1 MNVSIETDIPAIA
14 MVMPALNEEAAV
26 GAQVRALQTHPVLA
40 ALPIRRIIV
49 VDNGSDD
56 ATAEVARAAGAE
68 VVCEPRQGYGY
79 ACLAGVRAAEDCEI
93 LLLMDAD
100 GSDDLAG
107 AARVAAM
114 VARGEADLA
123 MGSRALGKSERGA
136 LSLQQRVGNS
146 IGARALR
153 LLYGARVSDIGPV
166 RAIRREALLRLEM
179 REMAYGWSTE
189 MLAKA
194 ARAGLRIMETPA
206 DYHRRAGGKSK
217 VAGTLSG
224 TVKASAHI
232 IRTLWRYRGWQPT
245 AGAST
250 GLQTSTERPYASAPM
265 QRDALF
271 IVARLPVVGQT
282 KTRLGRALSYEAA
295 AALYAAFLRDLGKRF
310 SDAAMR
316 DGYDLYW
323 YYAAPDEYGE
333 AEFAVCVPAGGRL
346 MRQPARDFAAR
357 LWHGFAELAARGY
370 ERIVVLGSDSPHIPA
385 DRVRAAFA
393 ALNTHDVALGP
404 ARDGG
409 YYLLGQRRAWHTAS
423 HAALWPA
430 DLFTGIQMSTATVCA
445 ETLARAEALGLRLA
459 MLPTSFDVDEVSDLE
474 TLAAALRSAPSDGA
488 DLAPATLA
496 ALEAV
501 TLVATHD
508 GHKEDAAGQHD
519 EALAAAGEGGTH
531 GRA

>member
-1 MNVSIETDIPAIA
+1 MNVAIERDIPSIAI
-14 MVMPALNEEAAV
+14 VMPALNEEAAV
-26 GAQVRALQTHPVLA
+26 GAQVRALRTHSALA

-68 VVCEPRQGYGY
+68 VVYEPRRGYGY

-93 LLLMDAD
+93 VLLMDAD
-100 GSDDLAG
+100 GSDDPAG

-123 MGSRALGKSERGA
+123 MGSRARGKSEHGA
-136 LSLQQRVGNS
+136 LTLQQRVGNR
-146 IGARALR
+146 IGALALR

-194 ARAGLRIMETPA
+194 ARAGLRIVEAPV

-224 TVKASAHI
+224 TMKASIHI
-232 IRTLWRYRGWQPT
+232 LRTLWRYRGWRP
-245 AGAST
+245 A
-250 GLQTSTERPYASAPM
+250 QTSTGRPYDSEGER
-265 QRDALF
+265 RDALF
-271 IVARLPVVGQT
+271 IVARLPVAGQT
-282 KTRLGRALSYEAA
+282 KTRLGRALGYEAA
-295 AALYAAFLRDLGKRF
+295 AALYAAFLRDLGERF

-316 DGYDLYW
+316 NGYDLYW
-323 YYAAPDEYGE
+323 NYAAPDEYGD

-346 MRQPARDFAAR
+346 MRQPAGDFAER
-357 LWHGFAELAARGY
+357 LWHGFTELAARGY
-370 ERIVVLGSDSPHIPA
+370 ERIVVLGSDSPHMPA
-385 DRVRAAFA
+385 DWVRAAFT
-393 ALNTHDVALGP
+393 ALDTHDVALGP
-404 ARDGG
+404 AHDGG
-409 YYLLGQRRAWHTAS
+409 YYLLGQRRARHTAS
-423 HAALWPA
+423 HAAQWPA
-430 DLFTGIQMSTATVCA
+430 DLFTGIQMSTATVYT
-445 ETLARAEALGLRLA
+445 ETLARVEALGLRV
-459 MLPTSFDVDEVSDLE
+459 MTLPTSFDVDEIEDLE
-474 TLAAALRSAPSDGA
+474 TLAAALRYAPSDVA
-488 DLAPATLA
+488 DPAPATLA

-501 TLVATHD
+501 V
-508 GHKEDAAGQHD
+508 
-519 EALAAAGEGGTH
+519 LAAAGEGGAH